1 MKCSKCN
8 GDLRVKDTRN
18 LKERIYRRK
27 ECKSCGY
34 RVTTCEVT
42 SAEYPSKNLQY
53 SNAELTIWFKSQL
66 ICTKRLSRKEMK
78 KITKIGKEVSRVL
91 SGTGN

>member
-1 MKCSKCN
+1 MQCSKCK

-18 LKERIYRRK
+18 FNEHIYRRR
-27 ECKSCGY
+27 ECKSCGD

-42 SAEYPSKNLQY
+42 RAEYLSKNLQY
-53 SNAELTIWFKSQL
+53 SDAELIIWFKSQL

-78 KITKIGKEVSRVL
+78 KFTKIGKEVSRVL
-91 SGTGN
+91 NGTGN

>member
-1 MKCSKCN
+1 MQCSKCK

-18 LKERIYRRK
+18 FNEHIYRRR

-53 SNAELTIWFKSQL
+53 SNPELIIWFKSQL
-66 ICTKRLSRKEMK
+66 ISKRLSRKEMK
-78 KITKIGKEVSRVL
+78 KITKIAKEVSRVL